1 MPAIGYSLPAVD
13 GSGSTAPPLPGA
25 SLLPPEIFHHLGQY
39 SPWFPA
45 DAESSRLSAPHGCS
59 VVFVSQLERHG
70 SRYPT
75 GGAFKDLSKTL
86 RQVAKH
92 LQHVSDAEPLQRHGQ
107 GLDPDLKWLRHWVD
121 PKKRSDGG
129 LRNRIGDSELV
140 PFGQYEAYSS
150 GRRFYERYAD
160 LFESEH
166 VDVNLDY
173 AQHSS
178 GNEEAARFRSLLQAA
193 CPTQLSSSPPASYVS
208 ALQLHRYV
216 RQTICHY
223 LGAGHSAEELKL
235 EKRPFVRASGGDR
248 VVATSRFWL
257 QGFKNS
263 PHRTFQH
270 APPESAPWP
279 QKGRPAVIGELKSG
293 KPHRRIHN
301 LPEPDVIIPEVRKI
315 DDPAQPGS
323 NNTLDV
329 HTCSAF
335 EHQHRDN
342 AQSPASLKKEAFTKR
357 ATARIRRRLARQLGK
372 DHRGDRLDLEPQQ
385 VLQLF
390 SLCAFDTV
398 ARLDPYGIL
407 YDQPERN
414 EGAVSPFCNLFK
426 PDEFV
431 SIYEVTTNMEKDYGF
446 ATQQPFHRAL
456 ATPWLRELVARLERR
471 APVMSPPTSI
481 NTTLDEDPKTFPL
494 PSEGGPRAFVDFT
507 HDNQLAPVIASLGL
521 LGEEQSWKTSLTTP
535 FSGRMT
541 VEQLA
546 CNATDYVRI
555 LVNDATANASQGK
568 WCPGAVQNSAAESD
582 QLCPLP
588 SFLQSL
594 RWVDRANEWNKCDS
608 EDLQHSHQE
617 SSPL

>member
-1 MPAIGYSLPAVD
+1 MPAIGYSLPAVH
-13 GSGSTAPPLPGA
+13 GTSLTAPPLPGA
-25 SLLPPEIFHHLGQY
+25 SLLPPDVFHHLGQY

-45 DAESSRLSAPHGCS
+45 DADLPRYDVPQGCS
-59 VVFVSQLERHG
+59 VVFVNQLERHG

-75 GGAFKDLSKTL
+75 GGAFKDLSRTL

-92 LQHVSDAEPLQRHGQ
+92 LQRVPDADPNHRHGQ
-107 GLDPDLKWLRHWVD
+107 GLDSDLKWLRHWVN

-166 VDVNLDY
+166 VDINLDF
-173 AQHSS
+173 AQHSN
-178 GNEEAARFRSLLQAA
+178 GKQEDIRFRSLLQAA
-193 CPTQLSSSPPASYVS
+193 CPTQLNPSPPASYS
-208 ALQLHRYV
+208 STLQLHHHV
-216 RQTICHY
+216 RQKICHY
-223 LGAGHSAEELKL
+223 LGFAPSAAESRR

-257 QGFKNS
+257 QGFKHS
-263 PHRTFQH
+263 PHKPFQH

-279 QKGRPAVIGELKSG
+279 PKGRPAVIGELKSG

-342 AQSPASLKKEAFTKR
+342 AQSPASLKKDAFAKT
-357 ATARIRRRLARQLGK
+357 ATAEIRRRLARQLGK
-372 DHRGDRLDLEPQQ
+372 DHRGDRLHLKPQQ

-398 ARLDPYGIL
+398 ARLDPYGLL

-414 EGAVSPFCNLFK
+414 EGAVSPFCSLFK

-446 ATQQPFHRAL
+446 ATHQPFHRAL

-494 PSEGGPRAFVDFT
+494 PSETGPRAFVDFT

-521 LGEEQSWKTSLTTP
+521 WGEEQSWKTSLTTP

-541 VEQLA
+541 VEQLV
-546 CNATDYVRI
+546 CNATDYVRV
-555 LVNDATANASQGK
+555 LVNDAPANVSQGK
-568 WCPGAVQNSAAESD
+568 WCPGAGYAPVAEGD

-588 SFLQSL
+588 SFLESL
-594 RWVDRANEWNKCDS
+594 QWVDRADEWNKCDS
-608 EDLQHSHQE
+608 EDLQHPIQE
-617 SSPL
+617 